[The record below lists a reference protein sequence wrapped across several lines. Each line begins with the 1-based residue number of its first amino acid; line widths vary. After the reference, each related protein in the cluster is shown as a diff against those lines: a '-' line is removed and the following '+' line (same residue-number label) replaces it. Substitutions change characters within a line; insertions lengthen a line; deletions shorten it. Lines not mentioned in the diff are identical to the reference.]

1 MVLFLVVDRLMLVR
15 APTGAVDP
23 GHYSE
28 CQPIR
33 YIVSLS
39 QTCRLATDTYL
50 VNDDPSRGPG
60 MPECFLVSDTYR
72 AASTTCL
79 THLAC

>member
-1 MVLFLVVDRLMLVR
+1 MNKDPCRKRVASSVGLPVYRGGVWCGSEML
-15 APTGAVDP
+15 
-23 GHYSE
+23 
-28 CQPIR
+28 QPR
-33 YIVSLS
+33 KFSV
-39 QTCRLATDTYL
+39 TVGMATDTYL